1 MTVEATRLMRVTGDY
16 FFFAA
21 RGAERFTA
29 VFLRG
34 AAFDALRVAGPFDMA
49 LDFDFDLVFA
59 FVVPREAARF
69 DAVDDFRALPPDDF
83 DAVAMIVFLVEGTG
97 RQCARFAHR
106 VRGEVRR
113 VADSTSHC
121 GLQSHKDV
129 QHLPVDFKAGAEKA
143 GESMLV
149 EARRM
154 GYSSGD
160 GASRAP
166 WNSSQSIRKALSFG
180 ITPRKL

>member
-1 MTVEATRLMRVTGDY
+1 MTVEATRLMRVTGDC
-16 FFFAA
+16 FFFAE

-29 VFLRG
+29 DFLRG
-34 AAFDALRVAGPFDMA
+34 AAFDALRVAGLFDLA
-49 LDFDFDLVFA
+49 LDFDLVFA

-106 VRGEVRR
+106 MRGEVRR
-113 VADSTSHC
+113 VAESTSHC
-121 GLQSHKDV
+121 GLQSHEDL

-143 GESMLV
+143 GEPRRV

-154 GYSSGD
+154 GHRSVDERRERRGIRPTRCE
-160 GASRAP
+160 SR
-166 WNSSQSIRKALSFG
+166 
-180 ITPRKL
+180 